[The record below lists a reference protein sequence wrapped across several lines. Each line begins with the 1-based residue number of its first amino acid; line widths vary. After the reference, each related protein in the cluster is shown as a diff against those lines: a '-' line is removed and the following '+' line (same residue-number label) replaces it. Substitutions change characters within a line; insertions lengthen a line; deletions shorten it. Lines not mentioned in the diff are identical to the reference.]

1 MRTWNT
7 ALVAAVCAGLA
18 AATLAGCGGG
28 SEKKKDPDEGTNG
41 VGKLPADKIEAKAR
55 QVAQRAGAVRLTGNV
70 VSKGRTYSLDM
81 RLKGDGGT
89 GQVSTK
95 GSTFQLLRV
104 DKELYLKAGADFWSH
119 QQGEPGEKNTSAPTS
134 EGGQGADR
142 AAASKLEGKYVK
154 VPAGDP
160 SYKQLSGF
168 TDKTLLLDGLLGL
181 HGTITSGDRA
191 HVAGVPTI
199 RITGDQGNGGTLDVS
214 LRGTPYPVRLQRAGG
229 AGVIQLAD
237 WNKEFALSAPKKGE
251 MVDYGQQLPQN
262 G

>member
-1 MRTWNT
+1 MRIWNT
-7 ALVAAVCAGLA
+7 ALVAATCVGLA
-18 AATLAGCGGG
+18 VATLAGCGGDG
-28 SEKKKDPDEGTNG
+28 PEKKDPDEGTNG
-41 VGKLPADKIEAKAR
+41 VGKLPPDKIEAKAR
-55 QVAQRAGAVRLTGNV
+55 QVAQRAAAVRLTGNV
-70 VSKGRTYSLDM
+70 VSKGRTYTLDM

-95 GSTFQLLRV
+95 GSTFQLLRI

-119 QQGEPGEKNTSAPTS
+119 EQGDGSPGAGSK
-134 EGGQGADR
+134 ADR
-142 AAASKLEGKYVK
+142 AAASKLDGKYVK

-168 TDKTLLLDGLLGL
+168 TDKTVLLDGLLGL
-181 HGTITSGDRA
+181 HGQITSGKRA

-214 LRGTPYPVRLQRAGG
+214 LRGTPYPLRLHRAGG

-237 WNKEFALSAPKKGE
+237 WNKEFPLVAPKKRE
-251 MVDYGQQLPQN
+251 LVDYGQQLPRSD